1 MAFSLRKS
9 SPGGFVG
16 LDIDGDFLAAVEIN
30 GNVVMR
36 AVSADLP
43 PGVMVGGEVK
53 DPGALT
59 DHLKSL
65 FKIHGLPKRVRL
77 GVASQQI
84 AVRQIELPV
93 IGDQGE
99 RDAAVRFLAG
109 DAIPMPLEDAVLDHQ
124 IVGTTTGDDG
134 STRMQIVVVAA
145 RRTMIE
151 EIVEAVRSA
160 GLKPEGIDLDAFALV
175 RTLANGAGPVDDS
188 PARVHCHLGGVT
200 NLAVASGSTCTFTRP
215 LTSEWSTGGDLS
227 APLADEIRLSIDYY
241 TAQPGA
247 RRVSEVVLSGPGA
260 RSEELHAGLNN
271 HLGLP
276 VSAARPL
283 GAIDPSPIA
292 EGEDP
297 YRHTIATGLALGA
310 TA

>member
-1 MAFSLRKS
+1 MAFSLRKT

-16 LDIDGDFLAAVEIN
+16 LDIDGEFLAAVEMSD
-30 GNVVMR
+30 GKLVR
-36 AVSADLP
+36 AVSAELP
-43 PGVMVGGEVK
+43 AGVLIGGEVK

-59 DHLKSL
+59 AALKSL
-65 FKIHGLPKRVRL
+65 FKAHMLPKRVRL
-77 GVASQQI
+77 GVSSQQI

-93 IGDQGE
+93 IEDQQE

-109 DAIPMPLEDAVLDHQ
+109 DAIPMPLEDAVLDYQ
-124 IVGTTTGDDG
+124 IVGTVSGDDG
-134 STRMQIVVVAA
+134 ANKMQIVVVAA
-145 RRTMIE
+145 RRSMIE
-151 EIVEAVRSA
+151 EIVAAVRDA

-175 RTLANGAGPVDDS
+175 RTLTNGNGPVDDS

-215 LTSEWSTGGDLS
+215 LTSDWSSDGDLS
-227 APLADEIRLSIDYY
+227 VPLADEIRLSIDYY
-241 TAQPGA
+241 MAQPAA

-260 RSEELHAGLNN
+260 RSDELLEGLGK

-276 VSAARPL
+276 VSAAMPL
-283 GAIDPSPIA
+283 GIVDATPLPV
-292 EGEDP
+292 GEDP

-310 TA
+310 AA

>member
-1 MAFSLRKS
+1 MAFSLRKT

-16 LDIDGDFLAAVEIN
+16 LDIDGEFLAAVEMN
-30 GNVVMR
+30 GGQVSR
-36 AVSADLP
+36 AVSAQLP

-59 DHLKSL
+59 AALKSL
-65 FKIHGLPKRVRL
+65 FKAHALPKRVRL
-77 GVASQQI
+77 GVSSQQI

-93 IGDQGE
+93 IADETE

-109 DAIPMPLEDAVLDHQ
+109 DAIPMPLEDAVLDYQ
-124 IVGTTTGDDG
+124 IVGTVAGDDG
-134 STRMQIVVVAA
+134 TNRMQIVVVAA
-145 RRTMIE
+145 RRSMIE
-151 EIVEAVRSA
+151 EIVAAVRDA
-160 GLKPEGIDLDAFALV
+160 GLKPDGIDLDAFALV
-175 RTLANGAGPVDDS
+175 RTLTNGNGPVDDS

-215 LTSEWSTGGDLS
+215 LTSDWSSDGDLS
-227 APLADEIRLSIDYY
+227 VPLADEIRLSIDYY
-241 TAQPGA
+241 MAQPAA

-260 RSEELHAGLNN
+260 RSEELLEGLGK

-283 GAIDPSPIA
+283 GIIDPTPLA
-292 EGEDP
+292 QGEDP

-310 TA
+310 AA